1 MDLFS
6 VALARI
12 RRDLIV
18 KARIKPNDLVLLQHQ
33 SQGHSSK
40 KIAAALRVS
49 RQSINSR
56 FQRMNA
62 KLGVGNRRMAVQLAI
77 ECGLILK

>member
-1 MDLFS
+1 
-6 VALARI
+6 
-12 RRDLIV
+12 V
-18 KARIKPNDLVLLQHQ
+18 KARISQEDLVLLQHRC
-33 SQGHSSK
+33 QGHSSK
-40 KIAAALRVS
+40 KIAAEMQVS
-49 RQSINSR
+49 KGSINSR